1 MASKGRGHIKR
12 STQGHRITQ
21 AKKRAAGIEPED
33 SGIEVGEILD
43 PRTGVVVLG
52 GLTFNPNPSWH
63 PSARMLWD
71 SALASPGVLKYYQP
85 TDLAV
90 LYNTCEDLSLYR
102 HQAESY
108 GKVPAAALASISDS
122 MSSLLLT
129 EGDRRRAQI
138 ELTNGSSEASS
149 IDAMDRSMKLLASY
163 IEDRETG

>member
-21 AKKRAAGIEPED
+21 AKKKAAGIEPED
-33 SGIEVGEILD
+33 SGIAVGEILD

-52 GLTFNPNPSWH
+52 GLTFTPNPDWH
-63 PSARMLWD
+63 YIARMIWD
-71 SALASPGVLKYYQP
+71 AALSSPGVLKYYQP

-90 LYNTCEDLSLYR
+90 LYNTCENLSIYR
-102 HQAESY
+102 NQAQTY
-108 GKVPAAALASISDS
+108 GKIPAAALASISDS

-149 IDAMDRSMKLLASY
+149 IDAMERSMRLLAAY
-163 IEDRETG
+163 IDDRETG